1 MMKVLLSAY
10 ACVPY
15 QGSEQLTGWTYASTL
30 SLNEVEVHCLTQG
43 DGETVIEPILA
54 NGLFPNLRVHYVRV
68 PQWVDRL
75 YYKGLFGLYFHYLY
89 WQWQAYRTARQ
100 LNSRERFDLVHHVTY
115 GSIQLGS
122 FMYKLNIPFI
132 FGPVGGGQEAP
143 AILKDYFGKYWR
155 REQLRG
161 LVSRLLQRLNPG
173 FYSSLRRASRV
184 IVTNKDTYKLA
195 QQFRPKKPIDW
206 VWDAGLASSFLPD
219 EPVRRTSGN
228 ELNLLW
234 VGRLLPRKALEL
246 TIHAFSKVNPAYPIT
261 LTIVGGSGEMS
272 DHLTDYLTRYQVAD
286 RVKLAGQVTFQ
297 EVRNFYREADV
308 FVFTSLRDSCPHQ
321 LLEAMAFSLPI
332 ITLSLHGQDELVND
346 SNGIKVSIQTK
357 DQVVDELA
365 KAIERMYT
373 HPAER
378 LKMGEAA
385 YQFAK
390 QEVWDL
396 KIKRFIDEFYP
407 AALSATNSKKMYANE
422 AK

>member
-1 MMKVLLSAY
+1 MKVLLSAY

-30 SLNEVEVHCLTQG
+30 SMNDVEVHCLTQG
-43 DGETVIEPILA
+43 DGQKVIDPILA
-54 NGLFPNLRVHYVRV
+54 EGLFPNLRVHYVRV
-68 PQWVDRL
+68 PKWVDRL

-89 WQWQAYRTARQ
+89 WQWQAYRTAKR
-100 LNSRERFDLVHHVTY
+100 LNARERYALVHHVTY

-122 FMYKLNIPFI
+122 FMYRLKIPFI

-143 AILKDYFGKYWR
+143 AILKDYFGKYWQ
-155 REQLRG
+155 REQLRS
-161 LVSRLLQRLNPG
+161 LVSKLLQRLNPG
-173 FYSSLRRASRV
+173 FYKSLRLASRV
-184 IVTNKDTYKLA
+184 IVTNKDTYRLT
-195 QQFRPKKPIDW
+195 QQFRRNKPIDW
-206 VWDAGLASSFLPD
+206 VWDAGLASSFLPE
-219 EPVRRTSGN
+219 EPVKRTAGN
-228 ELNLLW
+228 ELKLLW

-261 LTIVGGSGEMS
+261 LTVVGGSGEMS
-272 DHLTDYLTRYQVAD
+272 GQLTDYLSHYQVTD
-286 RVKLAGQVTFQ
+286 RVRLAGQVTFQ
-297 EVRNFYREADV
+297 EVRNFYREADA
-308 FVFTSLRDSCPHQ
+308 FIFTSLRDSCPHQ

-332 ITLSLHGQDELVND
+332 VTLSLHGQDELVSD

-357 DQVVDELA
+357 DQVADELA
-365 KAIERMYT
+365 KAIEWMYT
-373 HPAER
+373 HPDER

-396 KIKRFIDEFYP
+396 KIKKFVDEFYP
-407 AALSATNSKKMYANE
+407 AALATTVSEEMYVSE